1 MPPKTRSKPGSK
13 SGKGP
18 QPTASNDAPET
29 PDQQSTPIRRRK
41 RPNIPAPVALKTLRS
56 VLSDLRT
63 LRETREPTVL
73 RTPLVRDATGALIP
87 DKNKALVGYEEAL
100 VGLLERLDAVDTQGV
115 SAVRDARKNAIQAVQ
130 DRLAVLDAYKRGE
143 AVPVEFVGNE
153 NVVPERPWFGGWSSV
168 VVVGIAGVAAAAALG
183 YLPDQQ
189 TILSQLQ
196 SIVTTVSATT

>member
-13 SGKGP
+13 AGKAP
-18 QPTASNDAPET
+18 PPTSSNDVPET

-73 RTPLVRDATGALIP
+73 RTPLVRDATGALVP

-100 VGLLERLDAVDTQGV
+100 VGLLERLDGVDAQGV

-130 DRLAVLDAYKRGE
+130 DRLGVLDAYKRGE
-143 AVPVEFVGNE
+143 NVHLEVVGHE
-153 NVVPERPWFGGWSSV
+153 NVVPERTWFGGWSSV
-168 VVVGIAGVAAAAALG
+168 VVVGIAGVAAAAAYG

-196 SIVTTVSATT
+196 SIVTTVSART